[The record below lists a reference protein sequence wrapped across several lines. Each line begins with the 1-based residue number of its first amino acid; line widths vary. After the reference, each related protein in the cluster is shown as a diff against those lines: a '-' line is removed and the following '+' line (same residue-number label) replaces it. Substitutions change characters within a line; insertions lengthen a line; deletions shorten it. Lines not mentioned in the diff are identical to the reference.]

1 MSKEPSP
8 IPASNIFIDTEPLQ
22 HNLTWDIDD
31 QNNASGLI
39 IYRSFIQEEGEI
51 PNLLINS
58 SNGLPEQEEWQWEVV
73 HETTNIDTTFIDTV
87 NIFSDLTD
95 SELKNIQELCKT
107 RKYPKNSMII
117 LEEEMGDVVF
127 IVMSGTV
134 KITRVNDEGKE
145 VILAMLGSGEVFG
158 EMAILD
164 GESRSANALSQEN
177 CEVITINREDFLNLL
192 KTNNK
197 VSLNLM
203 TEFAIRLRKSDQQIE
218 ALSLDDAEHRIGVSI
233 LNLAEELG
241 VIRQGVVT
249 VDNLPYQQ
257 DIANMA
263 GTSRETVS
271 RVMKIFE
278 DRGLITKAGHK
289 LSIPDYAFFKR
300 IFG

>member
-1 MSKEPSP
+1 MDLD
-8 IPASNIFIDTEPLQ
+8 FL
-22 HNLTWDIDD
+22 
-31 QNNASGLI
+31 
-39 IYRSFIQEEGEI
+39 
-51 PNLLINS
+51 S
-58 SNGLPEQEEWQWEVV
+58 SVS
-73 HETTNIDTTFIDTV
+73 
-87 NIFSDLTD
+87 IFSDLSD
-95 SELKNIQELCKT
+95 SELSNIQSLCKT

-127 IVMSGTV
+127 IVMTGTV

-164 GESRSANALSQEN
+164 GESRSANALAQEN
-177 CEVITINREDFLNLL
+177 CEVVTINREDFLNVI

-197 VSLNLM
+197 VAINLM

-233 LNLAEELG
+233 LNLAEEMG
-241 VIRQGVVT
+241 VIRKGVVT

-263 GTSRETVS
+263 GTSRGTVS

-278 DRGLITKAGHK
+278 DRGLITKTGHK

>member
-1 MSKEPSP
+1 M
-8 IPASNIFIDTEPLQ
+8 L
-22 HNLTWDIDD
+22 DIDFLK
-31 QNNASGLI
+31 S
-39 IYRSFIQEEGEI
+39 
-51 PNLLINS
+51 
-58 SNGLPEQEEWQWEVV
+58 
-73 HETTNIDTTFIDTV
+73 V
-87 NIFSDLTD
+87 NIFSDLSD
-95 SELKNIQELCKT
+95 SELKSIQELCKT

-278 DRGLITKAGHK
+278 DRGLITKTGHK

>member
-1 MSKEPSP
+1 M
-8 IPASNIFIDTEPLQ
+8 
-22 HNLTWDIDD
+22 DIDFLK
-31 QNNASGLI
+31 S
-39 IYRSFIQEEGEI
+39 
-51 PNLLINS
+51 
-58 SNGLPEQEEWQWEVV
+58 
-73 HETTNIDTTFIDTV
+73 V
-87 NIFSDLTD
+87 NIFSDLPE
-95 SELKNIQELCKT
+95 SELNNIQEICKT

-177 CEVITINREDFLNLL
+177 CEVVTINREDFLNLL

-249 VDNLPYQQ
+249 VENLPYQQ

-271 RVMKIFE
+271 RVMKTFE
-278 DRGLITKAGHK
+278 DRGLITKTGHK

>member
-1 MSKEPSP
+1 MDLD
-8 IPASNIFIDTEPLQ
+8 FL
-22 HNLTWDIDD
+22 
-31 QNNASGLI
+31 
-39 IYRSFIQEEGEI
+39 
-51 PNLLINS
+51 S
-58 SNGLPEQEEWQWEVV
+58 SVS
-73 HETTNIDTTFIDTV
+73 
-87 NIFSDLTD
+87 IFSDLSN
-95 SELKNIQELCKT
+95 SELINIQSLCKT

-127 IVMSGTV
+127 IVMIGTV

-164 GESRSANALSQEN
+164 GESRSANALAQEN
-177 CEVITINREDFLNLL
+177 SEVVTINREDFLNII

-197 VSLNLM
+197 VAINLM

-233 LNLAEELG
+233 LNLAEEMG
-241 VIRQGVVT
+241 VIRKGVVT

-278 DRGLITKAGHK
+278 DRGLITKTGHK

>member
-1 MSKEPSP
+1 
-8 IPASNIFIDTEPLQ
+8 L
-22 HNLTWDIDD
+22 DIDFLK
-31 QNNASGLI
+31 S
-39 IYRSFIQEEGEI
+39 
-51 PNLLINS
+51 
-58 SNGLPEQEEWQWEVV
+58 
-73 HETTNIDTTFIDTV
+73 V
-87 NIFSDLTD
+87 NIFSDLSE
-95 SELKNIQELCKT
+95 SELNSIQEICKT

-177 CEVITINREDFLNLL
+177 CEVVTINREDFLNLL
-192 KTNNK
+192 RTNNK

-241 VIRQGVVT
+241 VIRQGIVT
-249 VDNLPYQQ
+249 VENLPYQQ

-271 RVMKIFE
+271 RVMKTFE
-278 DRGLITKAGHK
+278 DRGLITKTGHK

>member
-1 MSKEPSP
+1 M
-8 IPASNIFIDTEPLQ
+8 
-22 HNLTWDIDD
+22 DIDFLK
-31 QNNASGLI
+31 S
-39 IYRSFIQEEGEI
+39 
-51 PNLLINS
+51 
-58 SNGLPEQEEWQWEVV
+58 
-73 HETTNIDTTFIDTV
+73 V
-87 NIFSDLTD
+87 NIFSDLSE
-95 SELKNIQELCKT
+95 SELNNIQEICKT

-177 CEVITINREDFLNLL
+177 CEVVTINREDFLNLL

-241 VIRQGVVT
+241 VIRQGAVT
-249 VDNLPYQQ
+249 VENLPYQQ

-278 DRGLITKAGHK
+278 DRGLITKTGHK

>member
-1 MSKEPSP
+1 LFKSIYLKEE
-8 IPASNIFIDTEPLQ
+8 IL
-22 HNLTWDIDD
+22 DIDFLK
-31 QNNASGLI
+31 S
-39 IYRSFIQEEGEI
+39 
-51 PNLLINS
+51 
-58 SNGLPEQEEWQWEVV
+58 
-73 HETTNIDTTFIDTV
+73 V
-87 NIFSDLTD
+87 NIFSDLSD
-95 SELKNIQELCKT
+95 SELKSIQELCKT

-177 CEVITINREDFLNLL
+177 CEVVTINREDFLNLL

-271 RVMKIFE
+271 RVMKTFE
-278 DRGLITKAGHK
+278 DRGLITKTGHK

>member
-1 MSKEPSP
+1 M
-8 IPASNIFIDTEPLQ
+8 
-22 HNLTWDIDD
+22 DIDFLK
-31 QNNASGLI
+31 S
-39 IYRSFIQEEGEI
+39 
-51 PNLLINS
+51 
-58 SNGLPEQEEWQWEVV
+58 
-73 HETTNIDTTFIDTV
+73 V
-87 NIFSDLTD
+87 NIFSDL
-95 SELKNIQELCKT
+95 SEGELNSIQEICKT
-107 RKYPKNSMII
+107 RNYPKNSMII

-177 CEVITINREDFLNLL
+177 CEVVTINREDFLSLL

-241 VIRQGVVT
+241 VIRQGAVT
-249 VDNLPYQQ
+249 VENLPYQQ

-278 DRGLITKAGHK
+278 DRGLITKTGHK